1 MTLLDSLLD
10 AIVRLEGDALVM
22 HVGEKPYVVTTS
34 SSMNAFRGPLAW
46 GQVEL
51 SSRVLTPDAVLGM
64 LGQILPLEQRQSL
77 EEVGAIE
84 HEIPSPAGSEE
95 RFTVVAAR
103 GGDDV
108 WLEVRRHPKVE
119 ARPAVVE
126 PAPVP
131 VEPEAVSDE
140 PVFTGVTEDDD
151 EDFEQVVEHEIS
163 FGEGGTATVQP
174 LARTSAT
181 DDEVQST
188 PEADV
193 EDEHEE
199 PIYEIGVGASA
210 RDDVPAVPATP
221 AGLELVIEESQT
233 TLTDA
238 DVDALFAASAAALL
252 KRAKPEPETPFEE
265 PATEAAREPE
275 PITAEPPV
283 EPITEPVQ
291 EPVVEPEPEYVA
303 EPVLAHVEAAPE
315 PMLPEAQASPIE
327 EEKEPESEP
336 AFVLIGEPPS
346 PSPELVAEEDA
357 SVPDAM
363 PHPTFAFEQARVEPP
378 SLTIAARA
386 PVEAPV
392 PAPRPSQEA
401 KPVVVP
407 LARRP
412 MRPDTMPAPSRLPT
426 LTAAEEILRI
436 AAARGASTVYVV
448 AGAGPMVRADGE
460 ISSIDVE
467 PLTASDVER
476 MAIELAAPTSRD
488 AGGEWMAD
496 VAEVGRVRCLTFH
509 DHRGPGLILQMISPQ
524 ALSADQLGLT
534 PEVQALC
541 GQSDG
546 LVVVTGP
553 RGSGKSTL
561 MSAFVDLVNRTRSD
575 HVITIESQI
584 EFAHQSRRSFISQR
598 EIRGDASAVVAA
610 IRAALREDPDVLLI
624 EDLRSAEVATA
635 ALEAA
640 ESGRLV
646 LGSLTAATTFA
657 AIDKLIEL
665 YPAERRAQTQTSL
678 ATALRGVVSQV
689 LVRRQRG
696 GRMAAREV
704 LLNTPAV
711 AALIQDGKT
720 AQLPLAIE
728 SGRRHGMMP
737 LNDSLAALVRDGTVH
752 VSEAYRKALEKESL
766 LAALKRE
773 GIDTSFAERLA

>member
-151 EDFEQVVEHEIS
+151 EDLEQVVEHEIS

-174 LARTSAT
+174 LVRTSAT

-221 AGLELVIEESQT
+221 ASLELVIEESQT

-265 PATEAAREPE
+265 PAAEAAREPE

-283 EPITEPVQ
+283 EPIAEPVQ
-291 EPVVEPEPEYVA
+291 GPVVEPEPEYVA

-363 PHPTFAFEQARVEPP
+363 PHPTFAFEQAPVEPP

-624 EDLRSAEVATA
+624 EDLRSAEVTTA

-766 LAALKRE
+766 LGALKRE